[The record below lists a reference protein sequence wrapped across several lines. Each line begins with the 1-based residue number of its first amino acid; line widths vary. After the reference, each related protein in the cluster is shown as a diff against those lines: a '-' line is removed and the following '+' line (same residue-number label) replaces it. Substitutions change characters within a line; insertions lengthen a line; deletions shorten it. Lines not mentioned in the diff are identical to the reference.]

1 MTMTNNNVPKLRF
14 EEFTD
19 EWEIKSLKSITD
31 RLTRKNKNLETNN
44 PLTISAQQ
52 GLISQTDFFNKV
64 IASDNLKDYYLLKKG
79 EFAYNKSY
87 SNEYPYGAI
96 KRLDLYN
103 EGAISTLYICFT
115 VNDYVDSDFLTI
127 YFESDKWYKEIYKIA
142 VEGARNHGLLNIG
155 VNDFFNTK
163 HNIPSLDEQKK
174 ISSFLMAVDK
184 KLKLLNDKKTNF
196 LKFKKYLLQNMFP
209 QNDEKTPKLRFTE
222 YHDEWNYTRLK
233 DVSDI
238 KGGKRIPKGNS
249 LLTTSNNHPYIT
261 VSDMENNTINTTNL
275 KYIPETV
282 VDQLKHYT
290 ITENDIYIS
299 VAGTIGLVGKIPS
312 ILNGAN
318 LTENADKITNLKI
331 NQDFLLYL
339 LQTDI
344 LKKLIHRTKTDN
356 AQPKLALK
364 EIRNMVI
371 KYPSLSIEQC
381 KIASFLSSV
390 DKKIDLLDQ
399 DIKLVK
405 EYKKGLLQNMFC

>member
-1 MTMTNNNVPKLRF
+1 MTNMNVPKLRF

-209 QNDEKTPKLRFTE
+209 QNDEKTPKLRFTK
-222 YHDEWNYTRLK
+222 YNDEWNTVKLGDLMEKGKAGGTPTSSNKDYYGGTIPFLSINDMTSQGKYITYTSKL
-233 DVSDI
+233 I
-238 KGGKRIPKGNS
+238 TQKGLENSSAWILPKNS
-249 LLTTSNNHPYIT
+249 LLYSIYASVGFVGINLINMATS
-261 VSDMENNTINTTNL
+261 
-275 KYIPETV
+275 
-282 VDQLKHYT
+282 QA
-290 ITENDIYIS
+290 IYGI
-299 VAGTIGLVGKIPS
+299 
-312 ILNGAN
+312 
-318 LTENADKITNLKI
+318 
-331 NQDFLLYL
+331 
-339 LQTDI
+339 I
-344 LKKLIHRTKTDN
+344 LKKEVNIQYLYYYLLNFKRNLHKYIETGTQGNIN
-356 AQPKLALK
+356 AKILK
-364 EIRNMVI
+364 NFKINI
-371 KYPSLSIEQC
+371 PSLDEQG

-399 DIKLVK
+399 EIEYVE
-405 EYKKGLLQNMFC
+405 EYKKGLLQKMFC

>member
-1 MTMTNNNVPKLRF
+1 MSFKLSIDKFEEELSNKSPIFLIDHSSLYFVNLKFYSYSLTSTSIALILRF

-209 QNDEKTPKLRFTE
+209 QNDEKTP
-222 YHDEWNYTRLK
+222 
-233 DVSDI
+233 
-238 KGGKRIPKGNS
+238 
-249 LLTTSNNHPYIT
+249 
-261 VSDMENNTINTTNL
+261 NL
-275 KYIPETV
+275 
-282 VDQLKHYT
+282 
-290 ITENDIYIS
+290 
-299 VAGTIGLVGKIPS
+299 GLFHHSEGIDS
-312 ILNGAN
+312 
-318 LTENADKITNLKI
+318 EE
-331 NQDFLLYL
+331 
-339 LQTDI
+339 
-344 LKKLIHRTKTDN
+344 DN
-356 AQPKLALK
+356 A
-364 EIRNMVI
+364 
-371 KYPSLSIEQC
+371 
-381 KIASFLSSV
+381 
-390 DKKIDLLDQ
+390 
-399 DIKLVK
+399 
-405 EYKKGLLQNMFC
+405 

>member
-1 MTMTNNNVPKLRF
+1 LRF

-209 QNDEKTPKLRFTE
+209 QNDEKTPKLRFEEFTE
-222 YHDEWNYTRLK
+222 EWEIKSLKSITDRLTRKNKNLETNNPLTISAQQGLISQTDFFNKVIASDNLK
-233 DVSDI
+233 DYYLLKKGEFAYNKSYSNEYPYGAIKRLDLYNEGAISTLYICFTVNDYVDSDFLTI
-238 KGGKRIPKGNS
+238 YFESDKWYKEIYKIAVEGARNHG
-249 LLTTSNNHPYIT
+249 LLNIGVN
-261 VSDMENNTINTTNL
+261 DFFNT
-275 KYIPETV
+275 
-282 VDQLKHYT
+282 KH
-290 ITENDIYIS
+290 N
-299 VAGTIGLVGKIPS
+299 IPS
-312 ILNGAN
+312 LD
-318 LTENADKITNLKI
+318 EQKKI
-331 NQDFLLYL
+331 
-339 LQTDI
+339 
-344 LKKLIHRTKTDN
+344 
-356 AQPKLALK
+356 
-364 EIRNMVI
+364 
-371 KYPSLSIEQC
+371 S
-381 KIASFLSSV
+381 SFLMAV

-399 DIKLVK
+399 EIEYVE
-405 EYKKGLLQNMFC
+405 EYKKGLLQKMFI